1 MKRMISFP
9 IQKHLSRYKDGLFDG
24 AGNIGADSK
33 KFLQNWMD
41 QYAAWVKKH
50 AA

>member
-1 MKRMISFP
+1 
-9 IQKHLSRYKDGLFDG
+9 LFDE
-24 AGNIGADSK
+24 AGNISADSK

-41 QYAAWVKKH
+41 QYVAWVKKH